1 VKRAALLLVV
11 LGMLVGPGYY
21 AFCAYLSGRPGKTYA
36 MTERANRWTLPDGGI
51 LRVRGGMAYKPVPLE
66 LTPDENGYRMRFTF
80 NVTQVDAS
88 KASNNYEATL
98 MQGDISVMRRDIHV
112 DGRGRVA
119 VALDPLKILYPG
131 SYTLLLEEVGAPALV
146 VDGVGL
152 QLDTGVEQP
161 KMWLAWSGLALLAAG
176 VILLLREAIMQ
187 KLKRR

>member
-1 VKRAALLLVV
+1 
-11 LGMLVGPGYY
+11 MLVGPGYY

-36 MTERANRWTLPDGGI
+36 MTERADRWMLPDGSI

-66 LTPDENGYRMRFTF
+66 LTLDENGYRLRFTF
-80 NVTQVDAS
+80 NVTQADVS
-88 KASNNYEATL
+88 KASNRYEATL
-98 MQGDISVMRRDIHV
+98 MQGDTSVMRRDLQV

-119 VALDPLKILYPG
+119 IALDPLKILYPG
-131 SYTLLLEEVGAPALV
+131 AYTLLLEEVGMPALT

-152 QLDTGVEQP
+152 QVDTGVEQP

-176 VILLLREAIMQ
+176 VVLLLQEAIMQ